1 MLYIQTPKLYINEPG
16 SIKNCGKYIASYGHR
31 AYIIGGR
38 RALDIVK
45 DELTQSLKENGI
57 EYEYSVFE
65 GFPSNNNISIYAD
78 KIRRSG
84 ADIVIGAGGG
94 RVMDLTKAAGF
105 EAGTAIVTIP
115 TIAATCAAWAAL
127 SVIYTDEGDFDG
139 FRPAQRCPDVI
150 IADTDIIVSAPDR
163 YIRAGIV
170 DTMAKWYETAPRLNE
185 HPDELPLD
193 ISVYGS
199 KLALDLL
206 LDKGLKVSQA
216 ARNGEKPDNAGAV
229 VDAIIY
235 LAGFVGS
242 FIGGQAYGGFAHP
255 FYHSARRIPAVRQKL
270 HGEVVAFGILTQLI
284 LENHTDAEVTK
295 VIKDFDLFEE
305 AFTADEIGLADDNDK
320 RIVAARILDTFEGT
334 VIPDENKNV
343 ESIVQAMIHADEL
356 VRAYRKEQ

>member
-1 MLYIQTPKLYINEPG
+1 
-16 SIKNCGKYIASYGHR
+16 
-31 AYIIGGR
+31 
-38 RALDIVK
+38 
-45 DELTQSLKENGI
+45 
-57 EYEYSVFE
+57 
-65 GFPSNNNISIYAD
+65 
-78 KIRRSG
+78 
-84 ADIVIGAGGG
+84 
-94 RVMDLTKAAGF
+94 
-105 EAGTAIVTIP
+105 
-115 TIAATCAAWAAL
+115 
-127 SVIYTDEGDFDG
+127 
-139 FRPAQRCPDVI
+139 
-150 IADTDIIVSAPDR
+150 
-163 YIRAGIV
+163 
-170 DTMAKWYETAPRLNE
+170 MAKWYETAPRLNE

-199 KLALDLL
+199 KLALGLL

-216 ARNGEKPDNAGAV
+216 ARNGVKPDNAKTV

>member
-16 SIKNCGKYIASYGHR
+16 SIKDCGKYIAGYGHR

-57 EYEYSVFE
+57 DYEYSVFE

-78 KIRRSG
+78 KIRQSG

-115 TIAATCAAWAAL
+115 IIAATCAAWAAL

-139 FRPAQRCPDVI
+139 FRPAQRCPDII

-206 LDKGLKVSQA
+206 LDKGLKVLQA
-216 ARNGEKPDNAGAV
+216 ARNGMKPDDAGAV

-284 LENHTDAEVTK
+284 LENHTDAEVAK

-356 VRAYRKEQ
+356 VRVYRKEQ